1 MSSPS
6 KIFISYRR
14 SDSAAYAGRL
24 ADSLV
29 NRYGR
34 ECVFFDINAIEPGV
48 ELAGAILTAVQACEI
63 MLVIIGRDWLMD
75 WTNDGVSRLLDPN
88 DFIRIQ
94 IIAAVKSKTKL
105 IPVLVAGAT
114 MPDSDSLPTE
124 LKELAYRNAFE
135 LSNHRWSEDLEHLYR
150 VLESYGNLKPQDSN
164 AGLWSRLANIL
175 REGPGPVAS
184 KPPPLSYQTPEP
196 PDSLITEIPEPP
208 ASPLIFVSHADKD
221 RALVETVVEKLEAG
235 GLNCWVSYR
244 DIPAG
249 EPSWAGFIV
258 GAIAKAKL
266 MVIVVTPNA
275 VTSKQV
281 LREVTVADSENIAFL
296 PFLLEKTTLP
306 NEFKYF
312 FSTGQQLN
320 VGDAA
325 PSEALDRLT
334 AAVRKRLV
342 IKRDQ

>member
-1 MSSPS
+1 
-6 KIFISYRR
+6 
-14 SDSAAYAGRL
+14 
-24 ADSLV
+24 
-29 NRYGR
+29 
-34 ECVFFDINAIEPGV
+34 
-48 ELAGAILTAVQACEI
+48 
-63 MLVIIGRDWLMD
+63 
-75 WTNDGVSRLLDPN
+75 
-88 DFIRIQ
+88 
-94 IIAAVKSKTKL
+94 
-105 IPVLVAGAT
+105 

-196 PDSLITEIPEPP
+196 TDSLITEIPEPP